1 MARTSS
7 GLGCCYRLYVLLYSC
22 LTPASAVCISHAVHP
37 QHSSH
42 QGSRAQKA
50 TWKNIVPA
58 GLNNAFQTVSSSC
71 SASSSHARQPSSRSS
86 STCLQTSFR
95 TSPFRQ
101 SRFSSAKWLMAQD
114 IHTTSVGFV
123 DNCGTASGALRRNFP
138 GLRLATRLPA
148 RISCIVEEWQPRL
161 APLIASLLLASSSF
175 RVCRPENKSCRA
187 FVSKWKPGKTDS
199 HVPAFQHG

>member
-1 MARTSS
+1 MRHGEDLKWT
-7 GLGCCYRLYVLLYSC
+7 GMLLSALRPALLLPHSC

-58 GLNNAFQTVSSSC
+58 GLNNAFQTVSSTIFSL
-71 SASSSHARQPSSRSS
+71 
-86 STCLQTSFR
+86 LQHLPANVISDV
-95 TSPFRQ
+95 SIPPV
-101 SRFSSAKWLMAQD
+101 SVLVSAKWLVAQD

-123 DNCGTASGALRRNFP
+123 DNCGTVSGALRRNFP

>member
-1 MARTSS
+1 MDWDAAIGSTS
-7 GLGCCYRLYVLLYSC
+7 CF
-22 LTPASAVCISHAVHP
+22 TPASLLPLRSAYPTPCTPNTHP
-37 QHSSH
+37 IKDQGPKKQHGKTLCQLVLIMPFRLS
-42 QGSRAQKA
+42 
-50 TWKNIVPA
+50 
-58 GLNNAFQTVSSSC
+58 
-71 SASSSHARQPSSRSS
+71 RQPSSRSS

-161 APLIASLLLASSSF
+161 VPLIASLLLASSSF
-175 RVCRPENKSCRA
+175 RVCRPENKPCRA